1 MSSDSEQQVRGT
13 RPASLPR
20 PRGASRI
27 SHLVEQAAE
36 GPPLL
41 SPRAYI
47 ANSVMYYF
55 HPRK

>member
-1 MSSDSEQQVRGT
+1 MSSDSEQQVRGI

-20 PRGASRI
+20 PREATRS

-47 ANSVMYYF
+47 ENSVMCYF